1 MTFAR
6 RVAQVRDLLRGLP
19 DTLVS
24 IEFLRD
30 GGGPP
35 REVTLR
41 RQLVRLQDVRLATL
55 LEAPYDRVGKC
66 PAHLACATRVDS
78 LL

>member
-1 MTFAR
+1 MLA
-6 RVAQVRDLLRGLP
+6 ASQVRDLLRGLP
-19 DTLVS
+19 DTLVR

-55 LEAPYDRVGKC
+55 LEAPYDRVGEC
-66 PAHLACATRVDS
+66 LAQLGVRASRAVIHH
-78 LL
+78 